1 MASST
6 SFTEGGQGGGG
17 DVNDPFYLVRE
28 EISDSVSTCESSFSR
43 IHNLQTNLTQKKET
57 CINISSEID
66 SLLWQLN
73 ELDRATEA
81 AERDPNNF
89 EFREELERRKAWTSQ
104 TRERLNVLK
113 GRVENA
119 MINSSNSLNSEQNRV
134 KSVLDQNRNTI
145 DDYMLSDERA
155 TQDQLFANQDEQLE
169 DLSHHI
175 RTIGNVGKT
184 IGEEL
189 EQQGRMLEDLEEETE
204 GVRARMQAANQMM
217 IHVFKKAG
225 VRAQLCTVFALT
237 IILVLLFMVAF
248 GSV

>member
-1 MASST
+1 MASS
-6 SFTEGGQGGGG
+6 EG

-28 EISDSVSTCESSFSR
+28 EISDSVSNCESSFSR
-43 IHNLQTNLTQKKET
+43 IHETRGGLPLQNSASQKKEMFT
-57 CINISSEID
+57 NMLSEID
-66 SLLWQLN
+66 SLFWQLN
-73 ELDRATEA
+73 ELDRATDA
-81 AERDPNNF
+81 AERDPNRF
-89 EFREELERRKAWTSQ
+89 RVSREELERRKVWTSQ
-104 TRERLNVLK
+104 TRDRLNVLR

-119 MINSSNSLNSEQNRV
+119 LNNSNTSEQNRV
-134 KSVLDQNRNTI
+134 KSVLDQNRNMI

-155 TQDQLFANQDEQLE
+155 TQDQLFAHQDEQLE

-189 EQQGRMLEDLEEETE
+189 EQQGRMLEDLEEDTE

-225 VRAQLCTVFALT
+225 IRAQLCTVFALT

>member
-1 MASST
+1 M
-6 SFTEGGQGGGG
+6 
-17 DVNDPFYLVRE
+17 
-28 EISDSVSTCESSFSR
+28 
-43 IHNLQTNLTQKKET
+43 
-57 CINISSEID
+57 CIRD
-66 SLLWQLN
+66 R
-73 ELDRATEA
+73 DRATDA
-81 AERDPNNF
+81 AERDPNRF
-89 EFREELERRKAWTSQ
+89 RVSREELERRKVWTSQ
-104 TRERLNVLK
+104 TRDRLNVLR

-119 MINSSNSLNSEQNRV
+119 LNNSNTSEQNRV

-155 TQDQLFANQDEQLE
+155 TQDQLFAHQDEQLE

-189 EQQGRMLEDLEEETE
+189 EQQGRMLEDLEEDTE

-225 VRAQLCTVFALT
+225 IRAQLCTVFALT